1 MHVPIAVVGMGA
13 IFPGAMDLCEYWSN
27 ILAGKDEIID
37 VPESY
42 WKMEDYYDKDPHA
55 KDKSY
60 GNKGGFVGSIPFDAM
75 AFGIS
80 PKAMESISVE
90 QLFALVVAKQALT
103 DAKMLGKD
111 AKPFDHEKAGVI
123 LAAGVGKTAFSLNQ
137 RLQVPKIRKIL
148 KNSGV
153 PEQLIEHVL
162 ERIGD
167 AEVEWNEAC
176 NPGYLGNV
184 VAGRIANRFDLY
196 GTNCIV
202 DAACA
207 SSLAALKYAVSE
219 LESGD
224 CDVMLTGGVNLDC
237 SEFSFV
243 SFCKTPAISKTG
255 HIKPFDKASDG
266 MILGDGIGMLVL
278 KRLSD
283 AERDGNKIYGII
295 RGIGSSGDGKA
306 KSIFAPRKE
315 GQKRALSR
323 AYENANVTPSSITL
337 IEAHGTGTAKGDEC
351 EIEALSEFFNEN
363 GVSKHE
369 IGLGSVKSQIGHT
382 RLAAGVASLIKTL
395 MALHHKILPA
405 TINVESP
412 NEKLKESP
420 LEVITKAKP
429 WIVNV
434 KHPVRRAGVSAFG
447 FGGTNFHVVVE
458 EYQSEGKQQ
467 PYRLHQI
474 PHMVIINGSNV
485 ENLKMNCEQLLE
497 NLMQDESAYLASTYS
512 NQQLEEKEVRIG
524 FVVRDGKD
532 ASEKLKVALK
542 QLQQNS
548 LVNWEKDDIC
558 YRIQGMHQDEK
569 VVTLFSGQGGQ
580 YTQMFRETAMNYP
593 ELQEMFEI
601 VDNAMLAEGEKPISD
616 VVYPYVT
623 YEEEA
628 KNAEKD
634 LMQTKFTQPALA
646 AVCGGVY
653 KLLKQR
659 GYTSDVA
666 IGHSFGELTALW
678 ANGVMS
684 DETYAHL
691 AAKRG
696 NFMGQPIDEA
706 AGMMAVAASKDEVES
721 YIQGFDKLFMA
732 NENSNQQNIVSG
744 DMKQLDLLA
753 EALQAKNITAKKL
766 RVSSAFHSPYMEKA
780 KEDFKTEI
788 RAASFNDLQGKII
801 ANATHE
807 EYPKNADLIKALLEE
822 QITNPVYFRTCI
834 EKAYAEGARVFVEI
848 GPGKVLS
855 GLVKHILG
863 ERPYEIVTVNADR
876 KSGDLYQ
883 LEMACMKLKT
893 IGLAMEA
900 DAYEMPKNLEIKLK
914 NTKSSYEVPPTFF
927 RTPDK
932 QKIVE
937 EAIYKIDAAEG
948 VSQTKAVYEG
958 EEDAVPVVVHQLE
971 EEKED
976 YFREEGNVIVNKQMD
991 VDAACE
997 LQRINQQALSQFLA
1011 SQGEQLETIQ
1021 NLMKAPAQTD
1031 ENLQHYIDFVAAFQS
1046 NSMKA
1051 YETYFNEQKKVLTG
1065 KATNSV
1071 VTYVTAQS
1079 PEETK
1084 PVEEGKEEIAQLGT
1098 PVQQVSSQTNS
1109 VLENAKE
1116 IVSQAAVDVMGLLKQ
1131 IISEKTGY
1139 PEEMIEE
1146 EMDLEAD
1153 LGIDSIKRVEIFSAL
1168 NEALHVEA
1176 DVQIAEGLSTLSTLK
1191 EIGSYLQT
1199 QVNQKSSNEV
1209 AISEVNT
1216 SSHKKAAS
1224 NMKLKALLTSIISEK
1239 TGYPEEMIEAD
1250 MDLEADLGIDS
1261 IKRVEIFSALNEA
1274 LGGEFDQEVVE
1285 GLSTCYT
1292 INEIAHFIEKQ
1303 AATEN
1308 VSESVKA
1315 AKEVSN
1321 VERASSNAENQ
1332 DALHLQQLLI
1342 SIISE
1347 KTGYPEEMI
1356 EENMDLEA
1364 DLGIDSI
1371 KRVEIFSELG
1381 TQLGGDFS
1389 QDDVEGLSTCYTVT
1403 EIVSY
1408 LCQKNAKE
1416 DEAIKGRHVSTGIND
1431 KEISNVKDI
1440 KRYEVDYKHIALS
1453 KAMSIINKG
1462 MVLVTNDNRGVAAVL
1477 SRTLQDRGFTPVLL
1491 NIGVPEVKDVNE
1503 FKSFTLESVT
1513 EEDIE
1518 KTFKEITNAA
1528 EIPLVGFIHISKTV
1542 ENEEALQSLFN
1553 QEEQEAS
1560 KAIFLMAKYFKE
1572 YVTARTD
1579 EGKNFFVNV
1588 LRMDGFLGNR
1598 EFNGNMYQGSLLG
1611 LTKTLAREWPDT
1623 FVRAI
1628 DIHRNCSTAK
1638 TAEFILEELASGDI
1652 EHVEIGRDESGIRG
1666 TVELKERYET
1676 IPAEMIPTSEDVF
1689 LVTGGARG
1697 VTAQCVIA
1705 LAKKYQSKIILLGRS
1720 EIKDDIIFAKDIQSK
1735 EELQQLLLKNAKAEG
1750 KALKPKEINAT
1761 VKRLYSQLEVTRTIQ
1776 AIQDA
1781 GSQVIYIPCDVKDSE
1796 SVKVAIRQGEEAFG
1810 KVTGLIHGAG
1820 LLADKYIEK
1829 KTAADFENIVGTK
1842 VWGLENCLNSLNLD
1856 KLKYVVLYSSIAAY
1870 FGNPGQADYAMGNE
1884 ALNKFAYAFKKLYP
1898 HTMVMAIN
1906 WGPWDGGMV
1915 DQTLKNAFL
1924 KNGIA
1929 VIPMETGINYF
1940 MDQFQYA
1947 HADEVCQIVI
1957 HSDKTM
1963 NA

>member
-27 ILAGKDEIID
+27 ILAGKDEITD

-55 KDKSY
+55 KDKCY
-60 GNKGGFVGSIPFDAM
+60 GNKGGFVGNIPFDAM

-80 PKAMESISVE
+80 PKTMESISVE

-103 DAKMLGKD
+103 DAEMLGKD

-255 HIKPFDKASDG
+255 HIKPFDKDSDG
-266 MILGDGIGMLVL
+266 MILGDGVGMLVL

-283 AERDGNKIYGII
+283 AKRDGNKIYGVI

-315 GQKRALSR
+315 GQKRALIR
-323 AYENANVTPSSITL
+323 AYENADVNPASITL

-351 EIEALSEFFNEN
+351 EIEALSEFFSEN

-382 RLAAGVASLIKTL
+382 RLTAGVASLIKTL

-405 TINVESP
+405 TINVENP

-420 LEVITKAKP
+420 LEVLTKAKP
-429 WIVNV
+429 WIVNA

-458 EYQSEGKQQ
+458 EYQTEGKQQ
-467 PYRLHQI
+467 PYRLHQT
-474 PHMVIINGSNV
+474 PHMVIISGASV
-485 ENLKMNCEQLLE
+485 ESLKINCEKLLQA
-497 NLMQDESAYLASTYS
+497 LMQDERAYLADIYS
-512 NQQLEEKEVRIG
+512 AKQLEEKEVRLG
-524 FVVRDGKD
+524 FVARDGKD
-532 ASEKLKVALK
+532 AREKLQVALEE
-542 QLQQNS
+542 LGQNS
-548 LVNWEKDDIC
+548 LVNWEKNGIC
-558 YRIQGMHQDEK
+558 YRMQGMHQGEK
-569 VVTLFSGQGGQ
+569 IVTLFSGQGGQ

-601 VDNAMLAEGEKPISD
+601 VDNAMLSEGEIPISD
-616 VVYPYVT
+616 VVYPFSAYK
-623 YEEEA
+623 EEE
-628 KNAEKD
+628 KVAENN

-659 GYTSDVA
+659 GYTSDFA

-691 AAKRG
+691 AVKRG
-696 NFMGQPIDEA
+696 YFMGQPIEDA
-706 AGMMAVAASKDEVES
+706 TGMMAVAAPRDEVEK
-721 YIQGFDKLFMA
+721 YIEGFDKLYMA

-744 DMKQLDLLA
+744 DMVQLDLLA

-780 KEDFKTEI
+780 KEAFKTEI
-788 RAASFNDLQGKII
+788 HSAPFNDLQGTII
-801 ANATHE
+801 ANATHG
-807 EYPKNADLIKALLEE
+807 EYPKEATQIKALLEE

-834 EKAYAEGARVFVEI
+834 EKAYAEGARIFVEI

-855 GLVKHILG
+855 GLLKHILG
-863 ERPYEIVTVNADR
+863 ERPYEIITVNADR
-876 KSGDLYQ
+876 KTGDLYQ

-893 IGLAMEA
+893 IGLAIQA
-900 DAYEMPKNLEIKLK
+900 DPYEMSVNPEIKLK
-914 NTKSSYEVPPTFF
+914 ATKSSYEVPPTFF

-932 QKIVE
+932 KKRVD
-937 EAIYKIDAAEG
+937 EAIYKVDAPLALE
-948 VSQTKAVYEG
+948 VTPV
-958 EEDAVPVVVHQLE
+958 EEAKGNNQNYV
-971 EEKED
+971 
-976 YFREEGNVIVNKQMD
+976 REEGNVIVEKHLD
-991 VDAACE
+991 VEAACT
-997 LQRINQQALSQFLA
+997 LQSINQQALSQFLK

-1021 NLMKAPAQTD
+1021 NLMKVPAQTG
-1031 ENLQHYIDFVAAFQS
+1031 ENLQHYIDFVAAFQN

-1051 YETYFNEQKKVLTG
+1051 YETYFNEQQKVLTG
-1065 KATNSV
+1065 ANV
-1071 VTYVTAQS
+1071 NNAVTYVAVQPQESTAIEVNRQEEPTQLNIPVTQVTKEADLA
-1079 PEETK
+1079 PEDAQK
-1084 PVEEGKEEIAQLGT
+1084 IA
-1098 PVQQVSSQTNS
+1098 
-1109 VLENAKE
+1109 
-1116 IVSQAAVDVMGLLKQ
+1116 SQAAVDIMTLLKQ

-1146 EMDLEAD
+1146 EMELEAD

-1168 NEALHVEA
+1168 NEALHIEA
-1176 DVQIAEGLSTLSTLK
+1176 DAQVAEGLSTLYTLK
-1191 EIGSYLQT
+1191 EIGNYLQA
-1199 QVNQKSSNEV
+1199 QVHHIGGVSATLPQIQTNEV
-1209 AISEVNT
+1209 HTVSSAKVVN
-1216 SSHKKAAS
+1216 S
-1224 NMKLKALLTSIISEK
+1224 NKLKALLINIISEK
-1239 TGYPEEMIEAD
+1239 TGYPEEMIEGD

-1274 LGGEFDQEVVE
+1274 LESTFDQEAVE
-1285 GLSTCYT
+1285 VLSTCYT
-1292 INEIAHFIEKQ
+1292 INEITHFIEKQ
-1303 AATEN
+1303 AAPQIT
-1308 VSESVKA
+1308 SEGIGTVEDGSNSATSSLATDTQDKA
-1315 AKEVSN
+1315 
-1321 VERASSNAENQ
+1321 
-1332 DALHLQQLLI
+1332 DLQKILI
-1342 SIISE
+1342 GIISE

-1371 KRVEIFSELG
+1371 KRVEIFSDLG
-1381 TQLGGDFS
+1381 TQLGGEFS
-1389 QDDVEGLSTCYTVT
+1389 QEDVEGLSTCYTVA
-1403 EIVSY
+1403 EIVNY
-1408 LCQKNAKE
+1408 LCQKVSKE
-1416 DEAIKGRHVSTGIND
+1416 DEVTKGRHASTSI
-1431 KEISNVKDI
+1431 KDVDIKNTNGI
-1440 KRYEVDYKHIALS
+1440 KRYEVAYKHVALS
-1453 KAMSIINKG
+1453 KAISIVNKG
-1462 MVLVTNDNRGVAAVL
+1462 MVLLTNDNRGVAKEVGKA
-1477 SRTLQDRGFTPVLL
+1477 LQDKGFTPVVL
-1491 NIGVPEVKDVNE
+1491 NISASEADQVSE
-1503 FKSFTLESVT
+1503 FRNFTLESVT
-1513 EEDIE
+1513 EEDVE
-1518 KTFKEITNAA
+1518 KVLKEITGATK
-1528 EIPLVGFIHISKTV
+1528 IPLTGFMHISKTV
-1542 ENEEALQSLFN
+1542 ENEENIQSLFN
-1553 QEEQEAS
+1553 HEEQEVS
-1560 KAIFLMAKYFKE
+1560 KAIFLIAKYFKQ
-1572 YVTARTD
+1572 YADLSTG
-1579 EGKNFFVNV
+1579 EGKSFFINV

-1611 LTKTLAREWPDT
+1611 LTKTLAKEWPDT

-1628 DIHRNCSTAK
+1628 DIHSNCSTHETVK
-1638 TAEFILEELASGDI
+1638 FILEELASGDT
-1652 EHVEIGRDESGIRG
+1652 EYVEIGRDERGVRG
-1666 TVELKERYET
+1666 TLELKEKYEE
-1676 IPAEMIPTSEDVF
+1676 IPAEKTPTPDDVF

-1720 EIKDDIIFAKDIQSK
+1720 ELKDDIIFAKDVQSK
-1735 EELQQLLLKNAKAEG
+1735 EELQQLILRNAKAEG
-1750 KALKPKEINAT
+1750 KVLKPKEVNAA
-1761 VKRLYSQLEVTRTIQ
+1761 VKRLYSQLEVRRTIE
-1776 AIQDA
+1776 AIQNV
-1781 GSQVIYIPCDVKDSE
+1781 GSQVLYIPCDVKDSE
-1796 SVKVAIRQGEEAFG
+1796 SVKLAIRQGEEAFG
-1810 KVTGLIHGAG
+1810 KITGLIHGAG

-1829 KTAADFENIVGTK
+1829 KTATDFENIVGTK
-1842 VWGLENCLNSLNLD
+1842 VWGLENCLNNLNLD
-1856 KLKYVVLYSSIAAY
+1856 KLKYTVLYSSIAAY

-1898 HTMVMAIN
+1898 KKMVMAIN

-1940 MDQFQYA
+1940 IDQFEYA
-1947 HADEVCQIVI
+1947 HANEVCQIVI
-1957 HSDKTM
+1957 HSDSEM

>member
-55 KDKSY
+55 KDKCY
-60 GNKGGFVGSIPFDAM
+60 GNKGGFVGNIPFDAM

-103 DAKMLGKD
+103 DAKMLGRE

-255 HIKPFDKASDG
+255 HIKPFDKDSDG
-266 MILGDGIGMLVL
+266 MILGDGVGMLVL

-283 AERDGNKIYGII
+283 AEKDGNKIYGVI

-315 GQKRALSR
+315 GQKRALMR
-323 AYENANVTPSSITL
+323 AYENADVAPSSITL

-369 IGLGSVKSQIGHT
+369 IGLGSVKGQIGHT

-405 TINVESP
+405 TINVENP

-429 WIVNV
+429 WIINA

-467 PYRLHQI
+467 PYRLHQT
-474 PHMVIINGSNV
+474 PHMIIISSTNV
-485 ENLKMNCEQLLE
+485 EDLKAKCE
-497 NLMQDESAYLASTYS
+497 NLLQALGQDEKAYLGDTYS
-512 NQQLEEKEVRIG
+512 HQVLKEKDVRIG
-524 FVVRDGKD
+524 FVARDGKD
-532 ASEKLKVALK
+532 AAEKLKAALQELK
-542 QLQQNS
+542 QNS
-548 LVNWEKDDIC
+548 LVNWEKDGIC
-558 YRIQGMHQDEK
+558 YRVQGMQQGEK

-593 ELQEMFEI
+593 ELQGMFEI
-601 VDNAMLAEGEKPISD
+601 VDDAMLAEGETPISD
-616 VVYPYVT
+616 IVYPFSA
-623 YEEEA
+623 YEEEE
-628 KNAEKD
+628 KIAEKN

-659 GYTSDVA
+659 GYTADLA

-691 AAKRG
+691 AVKRG
-696 NFMGQPIDEA
+696 DFMGQPIEEA
-706 AGMMAVAASKDEVES
+706 AGMMAVASSRTEVEK
-721 YIQGFDKLFMA
+721 YIAGFDRLYMA

-744 DMKQLDLLA
+744 EMAQLDLLA
-753 EALQAKNITAKKL
+753 KELQAKNITAKKL

-780 KEDFKTEI
+780 KDAFKTEI
-788 RAASFNDLQGKII
+788 HAASFNDLKGLII
-801 ANATHE
+801 ANATCE
-807 EYPKNADLIKALLEE
+807 SYPKDAEQIKALLEE

-855 GLVKHILG
+855 GLLKHILG

-883 LEMACMKLKT
+883 LEMACMKLKM
-893 IGLAMEA
+893 IGLKIQA
-900 DAYEMPKNLEIKLK
+900 DPYEVPNNPEIKLTR
-914 NTKSSYEVPPTFF
+914 TKSSYEVPPTFF

-937 EAIYKIDAAEG
+937 EAIYKIDAPVALDIIPVQEIK
-948 VSQTKAVYEG
+948 SD
-958 EEDAVPVVVHQLE
+958 EENDV
-971 EEKED
+971 
-976 YFREEGNVIVNKQMD
+976 REEGNVIVEKHLD
-991 VDAACE
+991 ADAACT
-997 LQRINQQALSQFLA
+997 LQSINQQALSQFLR

-1021 NLMKAPAQTD
+1021 NLMKAPTQTG
-1031 ENLQHYIDFVAAFQS
+1031 ESLQHYIDFVAAFQN

-1065 KATNSV
+1065 DVANHV
-1071 VTYVTAQS
+1071 ETYVTEQPQEDIV
-1079 PEETK
+1079 PEEN
-1084 PVEEGKEEIAQLGT
+1084 EKEEIRQVST
-1098 PVQQVSSQTNS
+1098 PVKQVSSQVKT
-1109 VLENAKE
+1109 VVENAKQ
-1116 IVSQAAVDVMGLLKQ
+1116 IANQVAVDVMALLKQ

-1168 NEALHVEA
+1168 NEALHIEA
-1176 DVQIAEGLSTLSTLK
+1176 DAQIAEGLSTLSTLK
-1191 EIGSYLQT
+1191 EIGSYLQK
-1199 QVNQKSSNEV
+1199 QVNQVEGVSATVKEELINEANTASSGKAVDN
-1209 AISEVNT
+1209 VNP
-1216 SSHKKAAS
+1216 KV
-1224 NMKLKALLTSIISEK
+1224 LLTNIISEK
-1239 TGYPEEMIEAD
+1239 TGYPEEMIEED

-1274 LGGEFDQEVVE
+1274 LGGEFDQEIVE

-1292 INEIAHFIEKQ
+1292 INEITHFIEQ
-1303 AATEN
+1303 QTVTEKS
-1308 VSESVKA
+1308 SESIVVAGA
-1315 AKEVSN
+1315 AANSEIMS
-1321 VERASSNAENQ
+1321 AESQ
-1332 DALHLQQLLI
+1332 DASHLQKLLI

-1371 KRVEIFSELG
+1371 KRVEIFADLG

-1389 QDDVEGLSTCYTVT
+1389 QEDVEGLSTCYTVVQ
-1403 EIVSY
+1403 IVSY
-1408 LCQKNAKE
+1408 LCQKNAEE
-1416 DEAIKGRHVSTGIND
+1416 DEAIKGRHVSHGIKD
-1431 KEISNVKDI
+1431 KSKVNDI
-1440 KRYEVDYKHIALS
+1440 KRYEVAYKPIALS
-1453 KAMSIINKG
+1453 KATSIVNKG
-1462 MVLVTNDNRGVAAVL
+1462 MVLVTNDNRGVAENVGEAL
-1477 SRTLQDRGFTPVLL
+1477 KDRGFTPILL
-1491 NIGVPEVKDVNE
+1491 NIRESESNQVSE
-1503 FKSFTLESVT
+1503 FRSFTLENVT
-1513 EEDIE
+1513 EEGIE
-1518 KTFKEITNAA
+1518 NTFKEITA
-1528 EIPLVGFIHISKTV
+1528 EKTTPLVGFIHISKTV
-1542 ENEEALQSLFN
+1542 ENEESIQSLFN
-1553 QEEQEAS
+1553 KEEEAAS
-1560 KAIFLMAKYFKE
+1560 RSIFLMAKYFKK
-1572 YVTARTD
+1572 YATAGID
-1579 EGKNFFVNV
+1579 EGKNFFLNV
-1588 LRMDGFLGNR
+1588 LRMDGCLGNR

-1628 DIHRNCSTAK
+1628 DIHSNCSTQKA
-1638 TAEFILEELASGDI
+1638 TEFILEELTSGDI
-1652 EHVEIGRDESGIRG
+1652 EHVEIGRGESGRRG
-1666 TVELKERYET
+1666 TLELKEKYET
-1676 IPAEMIPTSEDVF
+1676 IPAEKTPTSEDVF

-1720 EIKDDIIFAKDIQSK
+1720 ELKDDIIFAKDVQSK
-1735 EELQQLLLKNAKAEG
+1735 EELQQLILQNAKVEG
-1750 KALKPKEINAT
+1750 KILKPKEVNAA
-1761 VKRLYSQLEVTRTIQ
+1761 VKRLYSQLEVTRTIE
-1776 AIQDA
+1776 AIQNA
-1781 GSQVIYIPCDVKDSE
+1781 GSQVIYIPCDVKDSG
-1796 SVKVAIRQGEEAFG
+1796 SVKATIRQGEEAFG
-1810 KVTGLIHGAG
+1810 KITGLIHGAG

-1842 VWGLENCLNSLNLD
+1842 VWGLENCLNNLNLN
-1856 KLKYVVLYSSIAAY
+1856 KLKYIVLYSSIAAY

-1898 HTMVMAIN
+1898 KTMVMAIN

-1915 DQTLKNAFL
+1915 DQALKNAFL

-1940 MDQFQYA
+1940 MDQFKYD
-1947 HADEVCQIVI
+1947 HTDEVCQIVI
-1957 HSDKTM
+1957 HSDSEM
-1963 NA
+1963 NV